1 MSTIVHTMEL
11 SDEEFVLLCEAVHQ
25 WKIMIED
32 RVDEGDWEEYDSGSL
47 EAMSSLGVKLGVW
60 S

>member
-1 MSTIVHTMEL
+1 MEL

>member
-11 SDEEFVLLCEAVHQ
+11 SDEEFELLCAAIHQ

-32 RVDEGDWEEYDSGSL
+32 RVDEGDWEEYDSRSL